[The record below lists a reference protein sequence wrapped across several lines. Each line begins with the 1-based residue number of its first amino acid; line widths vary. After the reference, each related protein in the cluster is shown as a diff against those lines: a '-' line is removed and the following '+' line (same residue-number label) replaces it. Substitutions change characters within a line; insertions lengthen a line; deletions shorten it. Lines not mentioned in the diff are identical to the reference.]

1 SRESEESAGAA
12 MTSILIAGLLGVGL
26 VILVFTL
33 NQRVLRLRKRDAET
47 IEQQRNQLRVTLES
61 IDDAVITTDTAGR
74 VTSLNAVAESLT
86 GWREADAKGRPP
98 DGGYNV
104 VNFPAGRRDRH
115 GPNDLEGGVV
125 LISRDGTNRP
135 IDDSASPIRDADGKA
150 LGVVL
155 AFRDIGARRE
165 AERAVRES
173 RAELEEELMD

>member
-1 SRESEESAGAA
+1 ERSRESEESAGAA

-61 IDDAVITTDTAGR
+61 IDDAVITADTAGR
-74 VTSLNAVAESLT
+74 GTSLNAVAESLT
-86 GWREADAKGRPP
+86 GWSEADAKGRPL
-98 DGGYNV
+98 DVVYNI
-104 VNFPAGRRDRH
+104 VNPAPGRRHRH
-115 GPNDLEGGVV
+115 GATAGGPDGGVV

-150 LGVVL
+150 
-155 AFRDIGARRE
+155 
-165 AERAVRES
+165 
-173 RAELEEELMD
+173 